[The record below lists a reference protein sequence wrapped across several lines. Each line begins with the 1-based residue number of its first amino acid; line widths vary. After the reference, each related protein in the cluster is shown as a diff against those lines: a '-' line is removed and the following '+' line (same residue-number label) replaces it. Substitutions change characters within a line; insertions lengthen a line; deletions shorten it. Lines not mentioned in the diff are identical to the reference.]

1 MYNCFGREG
10 DINVIFKTV
19 FGSDELNKIGKNL
32 VLFDSCCSG
41 PVTNQSPLMNYI
53 EPNRKP
59 KTQTLGGEYQPP
71 ETGFSDLFGPVDFD
85 PPIGMT
91 VLSQRQLELQGCGV
105 TRLGDVYTY
114 NTLIARVPDIDGMPA
129 LFADESDD
137 ENDTDD
143 HVREQNLSRSRE

>member
-1 MYNCFGREG
+1 MQTRAARFRNRARQDNEGQITHPRTLVVDDEDRSTFPGKKRREG
-10 DINVIFKTV
+10 IPT
-19 FGSDELNKIGKNL
+19 IG
-32 VLFDSCCSG
+32 LF
-41 PVTNQSPLMNYI
+41 
-53 EPNRKP
+53 
-59 KTQTLGGEYQPP
+59 
-71 ETGFSDLFGPVDFD
+71 
-85 PPIGMT
+85 
-91 VLSQRQLELQGCGV
+91 GV